1 MKRLAFIILIL
12 MFVSACAGYAP
23 INTSAFELGASKSE
37 VRARAGGRLT
47 PVGSKRYGDDAVEV
61 LEASRRSHWDS
72 SVVER
77 YWLYFVNDELDQW
90 GRPGD
95 WEKEADEIIDVR
107 YR

>member
-1 MKRLAFIILIL
+1 M
-12 MFVSACAGYAP
+12 
-23 INTSAFELGASKSE
+23 
-37 VRARAGGRLT
+37 
-47 PVGSKRYGDDAVEV
+47 
-61 LEASRRSHWDS
+61 EASRRSHWDS

-95 WEKEADEIIDVR
+95 WEEKADDIIEVR